1 VKVQDKVCL
10 VTGAARGMGEA
21 IARRLIAEG
30 ATVVLGDVL
39 DEQGKAVAD
48 ELGDRAAF
56 VPLDVTSLDDWADA
70 VARTEREFGRL
81 DVLVNN
87 AGILR
92 FGAVDTMDVDELR
105 ALVEV
110 NQFGVHYGLRAAAPA
125 IERAGGGSI
134 VNISSVEGLGGGAFL
149 TGYTGSKFAV
159 RGISKA
165 AALELGPK
173 NIRVNSVHPGAIRT
187 DMTLEHGMDDPK
199 AAAFVAGKT
208 ALGRMGHPE
217 EVAAVVVF
225 LVSDDASYITGA
237 ELAVDGGATASSG
250 FKA

>member
-10 VTGAARGMGEA
+10 VTGAARGMGAA
-21 IARRLIAEG
+21 IAERLIAEG

-39 DEQGKAVAD
+39 HEQGKAMAD
-48 ELGDRAAF
+48 GLGDRAVF
-56 VPLDVTSLDDWADA
+56 VPLDVTSLDDWTEA

-92 FGAVDTMDVDELR
+92 FGAVDTMDVEELR
-105 ALVEV
+105 ALVDV

-149 TGYTGSKFAV
+149 TGYTGTKFAV

-173 NIRVNSVHPGAIRT
+173 GIRVNSVHPGAIPT
-187 DMTLEHGMDDPK
+187 DMTLQHGMDDPQ
-199 AAAFVAGKT
+199 AVRFVAGRT
-208 ALGRMGHPE
+208 ALGRMGQPE
-217 EVAAVVVF
+217 EVAAAVVF

-237 ELAVDGGATASSG
+237 ELAVDGGASASSG